1 MIKYILYTLSFFP
14 VWGLLLLSI
23 DKPGQ
28 LGIFLCL
35 LYTFYSCVLIKNV
48 VKEETQGLRI
58 IKFIGPTVYLI
69 AFAFTGKIDLNFLLN
84 PILAG
89 FVVFAISSFINEKV
103 PSLVSQAAMAFF
115 CYLYA
120 FSIYP
125 KWNTLAEDPSEK
137 YDFSIGVALEE
148 SQDTSINLKNFI
160 FLNANR
166 DTFSLTAND
175 KFVILES
182 WNESCAPCI
191 KAMKDLPPYYKQ
203 IADAADQF
211 YLYEYDQKKVKV
223 DFDKVFDFKLIEEKH
238 KILVDIESKL
248 YSKYE
253 LSGYPYFL
261 IFDKK
266 GKLVFKHL
274 GYGSAY
280 QSALQDSI
288 SVYVQYIRKS
298 Y

>member
-58 IKFIGPTVYLI
+58 VKFIGPTVYLI

-84 PILAG
+84 PVLAG
-89 FVVFAISSFINEKV
+89 FVVFAISSFINEKI
-103 PSLVSQAAMAFF
+103 PSVVSQAAMAFF

-125 KWNTLAEDPSEK
+125 MWNTVAEDPSEK

-148 SQDTSINLKNFI
+148 SQDTSINLKDFI

-238 KILVDIESKL
+238 KILVDIESNL

-274 GYGSAY
+274 GYGLAY

-288 SVYVQYIRKS
+288 SVYVQ
-298 Y
+298 